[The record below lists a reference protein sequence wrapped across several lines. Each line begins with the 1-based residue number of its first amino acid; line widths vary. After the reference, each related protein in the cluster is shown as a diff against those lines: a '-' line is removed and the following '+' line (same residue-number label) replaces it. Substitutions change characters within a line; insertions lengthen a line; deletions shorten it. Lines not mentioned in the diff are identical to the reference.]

1 MPVAQSAIIHST
13 AIIEDGATIGEDA
26 SIGPYCMVG
35 AEVTLGQGV
44 ELISHAVVTGRTTIG
59 EATRIWPF
67 ASVGHQPQDLKY
79 RGEDT
84 ELIIGARNMIR
95 ESTSINPGTE
105 GGGGKTVIG
114 DDNLMMLGTHVG
126 HDCHL
131 GSNIVLANNAAIAGH
146 CVVEDRVI
154 VGGQSGVHQW
164 CRIGQGAMIGAVSMV
179 TADVIPYGSVVG
191 NRGSLAGLNIVGL
204 KRRGVERA
212 MIHQIRAAYQ
222 AVFHDGAGTLMDR
235 AATAA
240 RDYPDN
246 PYIQNIVAFITAD
259 TSRHLATP
267 DHGHR
272 S

>member
-1 MPVAQSAIIHST
+1 MAVAQGASIHPT
-13 AIIEDGATIGEDA
+13 AIIEDGATIADGVR
-26 SIGPYCMVG
+26 IGPYCVVG
-35 AEVTLGQGV
+35 PEVTLGEGV
-44 ELISHAVVTGRTTIG
+44 ELISHAVVTGRTRVG
-59 EATRIWPF
+59 EQTRIWPF

-79 RGEDT
+79 KGEAT

-95 ESTSINPGTE
+95 ESTSLNPGTE

-131 GSNIVLANNAAIAGH
+131 GNNIVLANNAAIAGH
-146 CVVEDRVI
+146 CVIEDNVI
-154 VGGQSGVHQW
+154 IGGQSGVHQW

-179 TADVIPYGSVVG
+179 TADVIPHGSVVG
-191 NRGSLAGLNIVGL
+191 NRGALAGLNIVGL

-212 MIHQIRAAYQ
+212 KIHQIRAAYQ
-222 AVFHDGAGTLMDR
+222 AIFHDGAGTLTDR

-246 PYIQNIVAFITAD
+246 PFVQSIVAFIAAD